1 MNKTLTKKDYLSCYG
16 LKMVN
21 AKKLWNKGCTGKGKV
36 VAVIDTGC
44 CEHSMLQ
51 NNVIGG
57 KNFTCED
64 NADENNYIDYNGHG
78 THVAG
83 IISLVAPDAKLL
95 ILKALDK
102 SGGGSYKC
110 ITEAIKYAISQNVD
124 VISMSLGG
132 LDRDESMYSAIKD
145 AIRRN
150 ISVVCAAG
158 NDGDGD
164 SKTEEN
170 NYPGAYNEV
179 IEVGAIDKNYK
190 ITDFS
195 NSNKNIDLVAPGEG
209 IVSTYLNN
217 EYKKLSGTSQ
227 ATPFVSGILVLLK
240 QYFEEQFGRELTEME
255 MYSHLV
261 KNTIDL
267 EDVSRTM
274 QGNGYLR
281 IK

>member
-1 MNKTLTKKDYLSCYG
+1 MDKTLTKKDYLNCYG

-21 AKKLWNKGCTGKGKV
+21 AKKLWDKGYTGKGKV
-36 VAVIDTGC
+36 VAVIDSGY
-44 CEHSMLQ
+44 CEHDMLQ
-51 NNVIGG
+51 DNVVYG
-57 KNFTCED
+57 KNFTSED
-64 NADENNYIDYNGHG
+64 NMDENNYTDYNGHG

-83 IISLVAPDAKLL
+83 IISLVAPDVKLL
-95 ILKALDK
+95 ILKALD
-102 SGGGSYKC
+102 SNGSGSYES
-110 ITEAIKYAISQNVD
+110 ITEAIRYAISQNVD

-132 LDRDESMYSAIKD
+132 LDSDKSMYNAIKD
-145 AIRRN
+145 AISRN
-150 ISVVCAAG
+150 ILVVCAAG
-158 NDGDGD
+158 NDGDGNG
-164 SKTEEN
+164 KTEEN

-179 IEVGAIDKNYK
+179 IEVGAMDENYNV
-190 ITDFS
+190 TSFS

-240 QYFEEQFGRELTEME
+240 QYFEEQFERELTEME
-255 MYSHLV
+255 MYSHLI

-267 EDVSRTM
+267 EGISRSM
-274 QGNGYLR
+274 QGNGYVC

>member
-1 MNKTLTKKDYLSCYG
+1 MNKTLTKKDYLNCYG

-21 AKKLWNKGCTGKGKV
+21 AKKLWDKGYTGKGKV

-44 CEHSMLQ
+44 YEHSMLQ

-64 NADENNYIDYNGHG
+64 NMDENNYTDYNGHG

-95 ILKALDK
+95 ILKALDRN
-102 SGGGSYKC
+102 GGGNYKN
-110 ITEAIKYAISQNVD
+110 ITNAINYAISQNVD

-132 LDRDESMYSAIKD
+132 LESDESMHEAIKD
-145 AIRRN
+145 AINRN
-150 ISVVCAAG
+150 ILVVCAAG
-158 NDGDGD
+158 NDGDGRCD
-164 SKTEEN
+164 TEEN

-179 IEVGAIDKNYK
+179 IEVGAIDENYQ
-190 ITDFS
+190 ITNFS
-195 NSNKNIDLVAPGEG
+195 NSNKNIDLVAPGEA
-209 IVSTYLNN
+209 IASTHLNN
-217 EYKKLSGTSQ
+217 EYAELSGTSQ
-227 ATPFVSGILVLLK
+227 ATPFVSGVLVLLK
-240 QYFEEQFGRELTEME
+240 QYYEKQFERELTEME
-255 MYSHLV
+255 IYSHLI

-267 EDVSRTM
+267 EDISRSM
-274 QGNGYLR
+274 QGNGYLC